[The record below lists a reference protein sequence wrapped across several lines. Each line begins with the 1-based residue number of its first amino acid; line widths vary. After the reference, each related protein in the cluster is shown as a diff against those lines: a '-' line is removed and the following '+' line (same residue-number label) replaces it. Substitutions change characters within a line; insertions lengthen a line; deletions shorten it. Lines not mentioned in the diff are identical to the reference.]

1 MTESSEPIH
10 PGKILYEQA
19 MQPLGVSRN
28 KLARDIDV
36 PVGRISDIVA
46 GKRGVTP
53 DTALRLGK
61 YFGTSAEMWMRFQ
74 SDYDL
79 FVARNSEWPNIAPR
93 VRELQPI
100 DPDAV
105 APVTAMD
112 EHAETAPADDAELR
126 PDVRHADDT
135 PSEAPSDPP
144 VESDDKWWSASLS
157 GTAGDPSSGEIA
169 PDTESPDPSL
179 AASDVLEKTDALE
192 ASADDVDLLAEQPPA
207 QRTITLDVRP
217 NGGSDETAEAGPAD
231 LAAPEHDA
239 SITEQTFEINIHPA
253 AADGGEPTDET
264 DRSVGRRRFTVDVVR
279 EATQALEPLIDAPS
293 ESEDP
298 GPATLESEPLDEDG
312 LTIEFDEDDLAR
324 ELPGDAFAEEE
335 VEERKHEYYEPIIAR
350 TGTDDFGPLDPPLSG
365 PGLDVAGSTSTV
377 GSADSEPRLEAP
389 TGIGSLTPAN
399 WSIAL
404 ESARRD
410 EPDIKNPATPG
421 PASSDGGAAPATVD
435 HFDVPLPSEFVPAME
450 GSMPPRS
457 PAETDDPHVS
467 LDIPDPEEARKLYE
481 YDD

>member
-61 YFGTSAEMWMRFQ
+61 YFGTSAEMWMQFQ

-100 DPDAV
+100 DAV

-112 EHAETAPADDAELR
+112 EHAEMAMDAEPR
-126 PDVRHADDT
+126 PDV
-135 PSEAPSDPP
+135 PSAGDAPDEEPIDAP
-144 VESDDKWWSASLS
+144 IESDDKWWSASLS
-157 GTAGDPSSGEIA
+157 DTAGDPSNGAIA
-169 PDTESPDPSL
+169 ADIETTDPAL
-179 AASDVLEKTDALE
+179 A
-192 ASADDVDLLAEQPPA
+192 ADDVL
-207 QRTITLDVRP
+207 
-217 NGGSDETAEAGPAD
+217 DETADPSASD
-231 LAAPEHDA
+231 HDA
-239 SITEQTFEINIHPA
+239 STTEQTFEIDIHPA
-253 AADGGEPTDET
+253 AADSRVVAGGDEPTDET
-264 DRSVGRRRFTVDVVR
+264 ARPAGPQRRFTVDVVR
-279 EATQALEPLIDAPS
+279 EATRALELAIDAPS
-293 ESEDP
+293 EPEDP
-298 GPATLESEPLDEDG
+298 GSATLESEPPDEDG
-312 LTIEFDEDDLAR
+312 VTIEFEEDDLAR
-324 ELPGDAFAEEE
+324 GLPGEAFAEEE
-335 VEERKHEYYEPIIAR
+335 VEERKHEVYAPAIAR
-350 TGTDDFGPLDPPLSG
+350 TGTDDFGPLDPSFAG
-365 PGLDVAGSTSTV
+365 PGLDAAASTS
-377 GSADSEPRLEAP
+377 ALEPASFEPGMEAP
-389 TGIGSLTPAN
+389 TGIGALTPAN
-399 WSIAL
+399 WSRAL

-410 EPDIKNPATPG
+410 DPDFKDPETPR
-421 PASSDGGAAPATVD
+421 PASSNGVAAPATVD
-435 HFDVPLPSEFVPAME
+435 HFDVPLPSEFEPAME

>member
-61 YFGTSAEMWMRFQ
+61 YFGTSAEMWMQFQ
-74 SDYDL
+74 SDYEL
-79 FVARNSEWPNIAPR
+79 FVARNSGWPNIAPR

-100 DPDAV
+100 DPNAV

-112 EHAETAPADDAELR
+112 EHPEMAMDAESR
-126 PDVRHADDT
+126 SDVRPASDT
-135 PSEAPSDPP
+135 PSEAPSDTT
-144 VESDDKWWSASLS
+144 VESDDKWWSTSLS
-157 GTAGDPSSGEIA
+157 DTASDPSGEEIA
-169 PDTESPDPSL
+169 PDTESPDSSL
-179 AASDVLEKTDALE
+179 AAGDVLDETGALE
-192 ASADDVDLLAEQPPA
+192 ASADDVDLSAEQPPP

-217 NGGSDETAEAGPAD
+217 NGGLDDAVESEPAE
-231 LAAPEHDA
+231 LSAPEHDA
-239 SITEQTFEINIHPA
+239 SATEQTFEINIHPA
-253 AADGGEPTDET
+253 AAGGDQPTDET
-264 DRSVGRRRFTVDVVR
+264 DRPAGPPRRFTVDVVR
-279 EATQALEPLIDAPS
+279 EATQALEPSIDSPS
-293 ESEDP
+293 ESEVPD
-298 GPATLESEPLDEDG
+298 PATLESEPLDEDG

-324 ELPGDAFAEEE
+324 ELPGEAFAEAE
-335 VEERKHEYYEPIIAR
+335 VEERKQEYYAPVIAR
-350 TGTDDFGPLDPPLSG
+350 TGTDDFAPLDPPLSG
-365 PGLDVAGSTSTV
+365 PGLDVAGSGVAV
-377 GSADSEPRLEAP
+377 GSADFEPGMEAP

-399 WSIAL
+399 WSSAL

-410 EPDIKNPATPG
+410 EPGINDPGTLGPAT
-421 PASSDGGAAPATVD
+421 SDGVAAPETID
-435 HFDVPLPSEFVPAME
+435 HFDVPLPSEFEPAIE
-450 GSMPPRS
+450 GPMPPWS